1 MTWRPPRN
9 SWIASKIIHQKER
22 EKCVREGNPPRGPA
36 EEPVAE
42 EADIVDDVA
51 KEGEDE
57 EPLPADQV
65 SRVHHDEGGEGG
77 RDDLDQNLIFLV
89 NNFNFIVHLF
99 CCKHFKDFDKCHV
112 LLFC

>member
-1 MTWRPPRN
+1 MAAAKELMDRLENHPPG
-9 SWIASKIIHQKER
+9 ER
-22 EKCVREGNPPRGPA
+22 ENVKKEGNSPRGPT

-51 KEGEDE
+51 EEGEDE

-65 SRVHHDEGGEGG
+65 GRVHHDEGGEGG